1 MKSVTKAIL
10 SCDCVT
16 FDTLLFCMT
25 CLRIVGIMFHSV
37 HKTHVICKYVQRR
50 RQIEGSS
57 KYQSNRMGKD
67 VCYLV
72 YLCFQIP
79 KRVQSKAVLFPLGYY
94 VFLRPICV
102 HASRARVWDISISL
116 YSMLIALF
124 LFVVFQFLRD
134 FKCNK
139 YIKIDRRLE
148 VSLILTM
155 RRDQTKQNAQISA
168 LQYLRNGH
176 KNC

>member
-37 HKTHVICKYVQRR
+37 HETHVICKYVQSR

-57 KYQSNRMGKD
+57 KYWSNRMGKD

-79 KRVQSKAVLFPLGYY
+79 KRVQSKAVF
-94 VFLRPICV
+94 VSLR
-102 HASRARVWDISISL
+102 
-116 YSMLIALF
+116 
-124 LFVVFQFLRD
+124 
-134 FKCNK
+134 
-139 YIKIDRRLE
+139 IKIHLCVRPVCSSLGHFDQLILYVNSLIFALCLFYEISNVINILRLIGASLE
-148 VSLILTM
+148 VSLILTV
-155 RRDQTKQNAQISA
+155 RRDQTQQNAQ
-168 LQYLRNGH
+168 
-176 KNC
+176 